1 LLVLSFEELPLSKVR
16 PSKNCRR
23 KGDFPVRLFVA
34 IALTPEL
41 RNTFSTLLQDL
52 RPLAPV
58 AKFVPSEN
66 LHLTLKFLGEV
77 PPSQLYSVRAALSAI
92 RAAQAVTLK
101 FHALEFSP
109 NERHA
114 RVLWAPAESS
124 SVLKSLAGDID
135 QALHQLGLLS
145 ENRPFKAHLTLA
157 RFYKPGLPPKFRATV
172 AQNATANFGSLT
184 IAEFHLMESK
194 LKPGGAQ
201 YTVLE
206 SFPFVAS

>member
-1 LLVLSFEELPLSKVR
+1 
-16 PSKNCRR
+16 
-23 KGDFPVRLFVA
+23 VRLFVA
-34 IALTPEL
+34 ISLTPEL
-41 RNTFSTLLQDL
+41 LEAFSALLQEL
-52 RPLAPV
+52 RPLAPL
-58 AKFVPSEN
+58 AKFVPAEN

-77 PPSQLYSVRAALSAI
+77 APSQLDALRTTLSAI
-92 RAAQAVTLK
+92 HSVRPVTLE

-124 SVLKSLAGDID
+124 SVLKSLAEDID
-135 QALHQLGLLS
+135 HALHQLGLLS

-172 AQNATANFGSLT
+172 AENAARSFGSLT
-184 IAEFHLMESK
+184 TAEFHLMESK
-194 LKPGGAQ
+194 LKPTGAE
-201 YTVLE
+201 YTILQ

>member
-1 LLVLSFEELPLSKVR
+1 
-16 PSKNCRR
+16 
-23 KGDFPVRLFVA
+23 VRLFVA

-41 RNTFSTLLQDL
+41 RNTFSALLQEL

-58 AKFVPSEN
+58 AKFVPAEN

-77 PPSQLYSVRAALSAI
+77 PPSQLDSLRATLSAI
-92 RAAQAVTLK
+92 RAAQPITLK

-114 RVLWAPAESS
+114 RVLWASAESS
-124 SVLKSLAGDID
+124 SVLTSLAGDVD
-135 QALHQLGLLS
+135 QALHQLGFLS
-145 ENRPFKAHLTLA
+145 ENRRFKAHLTLA
-157 RFYKPGLPPKFRATV
+157 RFYKPGLPPKFRAAV
-172 AQNATANFGSLT
+172 AENVARNFGSLAT
-184 IAEFHLMESK
+184 TEFRLMESN
-194 LKPGGAQ
+194 LKPGGAE

>member
-1 LLVLSFEELPLSKVR
+1 MRRLAAAFHPQPLAKKHR
-16 PSKNCRR
+16 H
-23 KGDFPVRLFVA
+23 KGDLPVRLFVA
-34 IALTPEL
+34 ISLTPEL
-41 RNTFSTLLQDL
+41 LEAFSALLQEL
-52 RPLAPV
+52 RPLAPL
-58 AKFVPSEN
+58 AKFVPAEN

-77 PPSQLYSVRAALSAI
+77 APSQLDALRTTLSAI
-92 RAAQAVTLK
+92 HSVRPVTLE

-124 SVLKSLAGDID
+124 SVLKSLAEDID
-135 QALHQLGLLS
+135 HALHQLGLLS

-172 AQNATANFGSLT
+172 AENAARSFGSLT
-184 IAEFHLMESK
+184 TAEFHLMESK
-194 LKPGGAQ
+194 LKPTGAE
-201 YTVLE
+201 YTILQ